1 MCPSWKMMEFVNGFW
16 MTSHIWNGT
25 LKKVWNHQPVHQA
38 CNCSSMWLYTPQE
51 RAITHIN
58 LDISNDF
65 LPRCVWLIKLMF
77 QHSKWILKGIIIPF
91 LNFLEMFTKTTEN
104 FTHNSSRYWIYPAT
118 EVWKIRKTFMYFV
131 QLDITPKS
139 WRTVMKYLHFGG
151 VFLSWGLPKTGN
163 TGMRWIRRHL
173 DTALPAAADFGPAGL
188 TPAERPSEKRWW
200 FLQVH
205 QASPRITKFLGDLQ
219 DPICGGR

>member
-1 MCPSWKMMEFVNGFW
+1 MNTKRDHHPISQFSGNVHKNHRKFHPQQFSVLDLSSNWG
-16 MTSHIWNGT
+16 
-25 LKKVWNHQPVHQA
+25 LK
-38 CNCSSMWLYTPQE
+38 
-51 RAITHIN
+51 
-58 LDISNDF
+58 
-65 LPRCVWLIKLMF
+65 
-77 QHSKWILKGIIIPF
+77 
-91 LNFLEMFTKTTEN
+91 
-104 FTHNSSRYWIYPAT
+104 NS
-118 EVWKIRKTFMYFV
+118 ETFMYFV